1 MMFSLC
7 GRYPGH
13 DEIGSA
19 KLAEI
24 SWQKGFLSEYFLSH
38 PCNLLIFSKY
48 FDLEFM

>member
-1 MMFSLC
+1 MMFNLC

-19 KLAEI
+19 KLVEN
-24 SWQKGFLSEYFLSH
+24 SFQKENLGEYFLSH

-48 FDLEFM
+48 FDF